1 MTPRPYRLGRRK
13 AAADRTRARVLR
25 AARELLTAKGGMARF
40 SLDAV
45 AERAGVARMT
55 VYYQFG
61 SRRGLLEALFD
72 SFAEGGELPERIAT
86 AFKQP
91 DAQNTLAGII
101 MAFARFWDAGRPWV
115 RRVRA
120 LAALDAELGEAVDAR
135 NERRRHLVQA
145 LVQRL
150 GDPRPES
157 ADILYTLTSFET
169 FDTLAGPDRS
179 LEDAALTVLRMAR
192 GAIKAARGGHAET
205 G

>member
-45 AERAGVARMT
+45 AERARVARMT

-91 DAQNTLAGII
+91 DAQDTLAGII

-150 GDPRPES
+150 GDPNPES

-179 LEDAALTVLRMAR
+179 LEDAAPSVLRIAR
-192 GAIKAARGGHAET
+192 VAINARRGRHAGT
-205 G
+205 A